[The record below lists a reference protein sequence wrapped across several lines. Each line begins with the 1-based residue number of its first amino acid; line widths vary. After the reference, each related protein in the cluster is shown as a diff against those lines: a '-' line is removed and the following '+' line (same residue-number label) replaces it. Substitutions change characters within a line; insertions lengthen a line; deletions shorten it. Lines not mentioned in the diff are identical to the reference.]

1 MSQDIK
7 ELKDLILLKAPV
19 PPLLAKVL
27 GYKGDARYISFK
39 RTPFGDGV
47 EYSDGHV
54 SANGNWQAFLAY
66 IQHPAV
72 SPFHEGFDLGSS
84 ESEAKHALLLDRAQ
98 QEIYIAPVREVGD
111 FLKWRWPQL
120 SPSRKYQ
127 EENIAKIAIA
137 LKHRKQP
144 HDIDI
149 EEIQQRIEEQHVLI
163 ETMLSWLDKQ
173 LKN

>member
-1 MSQDIK
+1 MSQDVT
-7 ELKDLILLKAPV
+7 ELKDLIPLKAPV
-19 PPLLAKVL
+19 PPLLANVL

-39 RTPFGDGV
+39 RTPFGDEV
-47 EYSDGHV
+47 EYSDGHI
-54 SANGNWQAFLAY
+54 SANGNSQAFLAY

-72 SPFHEGFDLGSS
+72 SPFLEGFDLGSS
-84 ESEAKHALLLDRAQ
+84 ESEAKHALLLDRAHQ
-98 QEIYIAPVREVGD
+98 QIYIAPVREAEQ

-120 SPSRKYQ
+120 SPSRMIL
-127 EENIAKIAIA
+127 EENMAKIAIA

-149 EEIQQRIEEQHVLI
+149 EEIERRIEEQHVLI
-163 ETMLSWLDKQ
+163 ETMLRWLDKQ